1 MTEISKEE
9 KLVAVR
15 GFVPESLRNTFKAV
29 CAEEG
34 KTMSEVFSEFV
45 EGYVAERRGKPNQ
58 KKPK

>member
-1 MTEISKEE
+1 MAEPLKEE

-15 GFVPESLRNTFKAV
+15 GIVPESLRNSFKAA

-34 KTMSEVFSEFV
+34 KTMSEVFTEFV
-45 EGYVAERRGKPNQ
+45 EGYVAERRGN